1 VGFFVLSDI
10 YNKIYIMNRSYS
22 KIRHMQESNLRL
34 EGRLLSE
41 QVPGVSPAPTTG
53 KSVPTTGKSAPGG
66 VGPMTGQSNKSGS
79 GGSVAPPVSAPP
91 VSGQGVKVVT
101 PKITID
107 CAKKL
112 ITNSQLPKLA
122 DNASNLAMNQA
133 LVTYY
138 CSKQ

>member
-1 VGFFVLSDI
+1 
-10 YNKIYIMNRSYS
+10 MNRSYS

-53 KSVPTTGKSAPGG
+53 KSVPTTGKSVPT
-66 VGPMTGQSNKSGS
+66 TGKSVPPPEQSTKSGS
-79 GGSVAPPVSAPP
+79 GGSVRPPVSAPP

-138 CSKQ
+138 CKQ

>member
-1 VGFFVLSDI
+1 
-10 YNKIYIMNRSYS
+10 MNRSYS

-53 KSVPTTGKSAPGG
+53 KSVPTTGKSVP
-66 VGPMTGQSNKSGS
+66 PPEQSTKSGS
-79 GGSVAPPVSAPP
+79 GGSVRPPVSAPPEQSTKSGSGGSVRPPVSAPP

-138 CSKQ
+138 CKQ

>member
-1 VGFFVLSDI
+1 
-10 YNKIYIMNRSYS
+10 MNRSYS

-53 KSVPTTGKSAPGG
+53 QSA
-66 VGPMTGQSNKSGS
+66 PMTGQSNKSGS
-79 GGSVAPPVSAPP
+79 GGSVAPP

-138 CSKQ
+138 CKQ

>member
-1 VGFFVLSDI
+1 
-10 YNKIYIMNRSYS
+10 MNRSYS

-53 KSVPTTGKSAPGG
+53 KSVPTTGKSVPTTGKS
-66 VGPMTGQSNKSGS
+66 VPMTGQSNKSGS

-138 CSKQ
+138 CKQ

>member
-1 VGFFVLSDI
+1 
-10 YNKIYIMNRSYS
+10 MNRSYS

-53 KSVPTTGKSAPGG
+53 KSVPTTGKSVPT
-66 VGPMTGQSNKSGS
+66 TGQSNKSGS

-138 CSKQ
+138 CKQ

>member
-1 VGFFVLSDI
+1 
-10 YNKIYIMNRSYS
+10 MNRSYS

-41 QVPGVSPAPTTG
+41 QVPNVSPAPRTG
-53 KSVPTTGKSAPGG
+53 QSV
-66 VGPMTGQSNKSGS
+66 PMTGQSNKSGS
-79 GGSVAPPVSAPP
+79 GSSVAPP

-107 CAKKL
+107 CSKKL

-122 DNASNLAMNQA
+122 DNASNLAMNQE

-138 CSKQ
+138 CKQ

>member
-1 VGFFVLSDI
+1 
-10 YNKIYIMNRSYS
+10 MNRSYS

-53 KSVPTTGKSAPGG
+53 KSVPTTGKS
-66 VGPMTGQSNKSGS
+66 VPMTGQSNKSGS
-79 GGSVAPPVSAPP
+79 GGLVAPP

-138 CSKQ
+138 CKQ

>member
-1 VGFFVLSDI
+1 
-10 YNKIYIMNRSYS
+10 MNRSYS

-53 KSVPTTGKSAPGG
+53 KSVPMTGQSVPTTGKS
-66 VGPMTGQSNKSGS
+66 VSTTGQSNKSGS
-79 GGSVAPPVSAPP
+79 GGSVAPP

-138 CSKQ
+138 CKQ

>member
-53 KSVPTTGKSAPGG
+53 KSVPTTGKS
-66 VGPMTGQSNKSGS
+66 VPMTGQSNKSGS

-138 CSKQ
+138 CKQ